1 MKNYLNSKFK
11 LYLKEDVLISYI
23 LKCEFLNKRVFILAE
38 LGFEPLTSQLGIS
51 GTSYRVQLGL
61 INEKWASRI
70 VKGKDVLDSK
80 VYRDEDITDGGF
92 PNQNYIVAWCLQ
104 TLVLPNI
111 NPHQIMKTVNALVK
125 QAMTNKDK
133 KKVRATVQEA
143 KDVELTKV
151 AEEDLR
157 RPKAKGWVKEE
168 DAKTPE
174 QLESEKRAAFQERM
188 KAKQAQGEVK
198 TIKTTRQL
206 PSIPIGGGEGRA
218 QAPVQAPTKDISK
231 FCPYCGKDIE
241 PKICPFCGKPLP
253 HPH

>member
-1 MKNYLNSKFK
+1 MIL
-11 LYLKEDVLISYI
+11 LINGGH
-23 LKCEFLNKRVFILAE
+23 NKMAE
-38 LGFEPLTSQLGIS
+38 KGFEPLTSQLGIA
-51 GTSYRVQLGL
+51 GTSYRLQLGM
-61 INEKWASRI
+61 INEKWSSRI
-70 VKGKDVLDSK
+70 LKGRDVIDSY
-80 VYRDEDITDGGF
+80 VYKEEDTVGGGI
-92 PNQNYIVAWCLQ
+92 PNSNLIVGW
-104 TLVLPNI
+104 VLRTVAIPNI

-157 RPKAKGWVKEE
+157 RPKAKGWVKED

-198 TIKTTRQL
+198 TIKTTRKL
-206 PSIPIGGGEGRA
+206 PSIPIGGSEGRA